1 MRRPSGL
8 RLLLL
13 GLGGIGLLAGLTGA
27 LVLLGVPMPRMA
39 ATVPGSHGVLMTLGF
54 LGTLIALERAVALG
68 RGWAYLAPLASGL
81 GGIGLVAGLGWMA
94 NVLLVVGAAVFVAMY
109 VAFDHIERS
118 LHGSVQA
125 LGAVAWLGA
134 ALLLLAGWPPREAY
148 PWLAAFLVLTIA
160 GERLELSR
168 LVVRTVV
175 VRRAFVACALVFAAG
190 VTLTLVDRGAGIR
203 MGGLGLVALAAW
215 LSRYDL
221 ARRTV
226 RLSGVTRFVAVS
238 LLAGYAWMAVA
249 GIAWTGFGASPP
261 TAAYDAMLHA
271 LFLGFVVSMVFG
283 HAPIILPAVLRT
295 PLPYHPRFYAHLVLL
310 HLGLLLR
317 VGAGDLLGLR
327 ALWVAGGV
335 IGVMS
340 LLVFVASSAVALIGA
355 RRPEPAT
362 AVRPAA

>member
-27 LVLLGVPMPRMA
+27 LVLLGVPMPRMD
-39 ATVPGSHGVLMTLGF
+39 ATLPGSYGVLMTLGF

-68 RGWAYLAPLASGL
+68 RAWGYLAPLAPGL
-81 GGIGLVAGLGWMA
+81 GGIGLVAGLGWAA
-94 NVLLVVGAAVFVAMY
+94 NVLLVIGAAVFVAMY
-109 VAFDHIERS
+109 VAFDRIERS
-118 LHGSVQA
+118 LHGRIQA

-148 PWLAAFLVLTIA
+148 PWLTAFLVLTIV

-168 LVVRTVV
+168 LVVRSPR
-175 VRRAFVACALVFAAG
+175 VRGAFVACALLFATG
-190 VTLTLVDRGAGIR
+190 VAVTVVDLDAGIR
-203 MGGLGLVALAAW
+203 VGGLGLVALAVW
-215 LSRYDL
+215 LGRYDL

-226 RLSGVTRFVAVS
+226 RLTGVTRFVAVS

-283 HAPIILPAVLRT
+283 HAPIILPAVLRM

-317 VGAGDLLGLR
+317 VGGGDLLGSR

-335 IGVMS
+335 IGVVS
-340 LLVFVASSAVALIGA
+340 LLVFVASSAVAVIGA
-355 RRPEPAT
+355 RRPEAR
-362 AVRPAA
+362 AVVRPAA